1 MASEYSFD
9 LLQIHHRP
17 DLDMLVGRWSYQ
29 PEPTELPAAYTQLS
43 RAALAYNSRRWLQD
57 IRRRTL
63 NDAETS
69 RWLLAEYFPGLVRQ
83 LGGRL
88 TVAYLTSPTLM
99 HIILS
104 SPSFQPPGAYTDQ
117 PFGVAFFT
125 DEGEAMDWLRQP

>member
-1 MASEYSFD
+1 
-9 LLQIHHRP
+9 
-17 DLDMLVGRWSYQ
+17 MLVGRWGYQ
-29 PEPTELPAAYTQLS
+29 PEPAELPAAYAQLS

-63 NDAETS
+63 NDAETT
-69 RWLLAEYFPGLVRQ
+69 RWLLANYFPDVARQ

-99 HIILS
+99 NIILD
-104 SPSFQPPGAYTDQ
+104 SPSFMPPGAYSSH

-125 DEGEAMDWLRQP
+125 DEGEAMNWLRQP